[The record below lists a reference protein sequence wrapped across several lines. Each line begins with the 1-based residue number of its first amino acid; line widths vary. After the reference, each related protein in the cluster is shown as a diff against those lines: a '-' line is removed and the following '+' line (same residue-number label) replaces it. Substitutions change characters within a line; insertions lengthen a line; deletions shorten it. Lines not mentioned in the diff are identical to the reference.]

1 MYMGRWKLLSVGF
14 ALAIVLA
21 ACGSPGTSP
30 SGSAG
35 GSGTASGTPT
45 KGGTLVFAGA
55 RLAAS
60 LDPALISDGESFR
73 ILIQVYEPLV
83 DLKPGSA
90 TEIQGVLAESWEGDP
105 AGTEYTFHL
114 RKGVKFQDGTD
125 MNAAAVV
132 ANFDRWKN
140 LPKEMQADA
149 YYYGAVMGG
158 FGADSAISKAEAVD
172 DSTVK
177 ITLKQPQP
185 VFLTALTLT
194 PFSIVSPKVLTAT
207 NANDPTKSKFGTDPS
222 LGGTGPFKLTG
233 YVPDDSATL
242 ERYDDYWGTK
252 ANLDKVIIKPISD
265 PTARLQA
272 LQAGTVQGYDL
283 VAPRDVKT
291 ITDNADLHLLK
302 RPSFNV
308 GYLGLQ
314 VSKPPLDDLKV
325 RQAIAY
331 AINKQAIADT
341 IYAGLAKPAKEF
353 ISPASQ
359 FFDDSIQ
366 DYAYDPAKAK
376 SLLAEAGY
384 SDTKKPSIEF
394 WYPTN
399 VTRPYM
405 PDPKGLFE
413 AITQQLEAVGFTIKP
428 NSADWST
435 VYTSGDGEAGGNYQ
449 MYLLGWT
456 GDYDDPSDWYG
467 VFFGFQGDIPN
478 LEHGFNPPGFKAALD
493 KANAALKTAERKT
506 AYQDVYK
513 MVHDQVGS
521 VPLVN
526 ADTALAFTQAVQGY
540 KVNPTGSER
549 FDSIY
554 LTK

>member
-1 MYMGRWKLLSVGF
+1 
-14 ALAIVLA
+14 
-21 ACGSPGTSP
+21 
-30 SGSAG
+30 
-35 GSGTASGTPT
+35 
-45 KGGTLVFAGA
+45 
-55 RLAAS
+55 
-60 LDPALISDGESFR
+60 ISDGESFR

-83 DLKPGSA
+83 RLKPGSA
-90 TEIQGVLAESWEGDP
+90 SEIEGALAESWEGDP
-105 AGTEYTFHL
+105 AGTVYTFHL
-114 RKGVKFQDGTD
+114 RKNVKFQDGTD
-125 MNAAAVV
+125 FNAAAVV
-132 ANFDRWKN
+132 TNFDRWKN
-140 LPKEMQADA
+140 LPKEMQGDA

-158 FGADSAISKAEAVD
+158 FGDNSIISKAEAVD

-194 PFSIVSPKVLTAT
+194 TFSIVSPKVLTDM
-207 NANDPTKSKFGTDPS
+207 NASDPTKSKFGTDPS
-222 LGGTGPFKLTG
+222 LGGTGAFKLTG

-242 ERYDDYWGTK
+242 ERNDSYWGTK
-252 ANLDKVIIKPISD
+252 ALLDKVIIKPISD

-272 LQAGTVQGYDL
+272 LQSGSIQGYDL

-291 ITDNADLHLLK
+291 ITDNADLQLVK

-314 VSKPPLDDLKV
+314 VSKPPVNDLKV
-325 RQAIAY
+325 RQAIAH
-331 AINKQAIADT
+331 AIDKQAIVDT

-353 ISPASQ
+353 IAPSSQ
-359 FFDDSIQ
+359 FYDDSIQ
-366 DYAYDPAKAK
+366 DYAYDPNKAK
-376 SLLAEAGY
+376 SLLQEAGY
-384 SDTKKPSIEF
+384 SDTNKPTVEF

-413 AITQQLEAVGFTIKP
+413 AITQQLRAVGFNVKP

-435 VYTSGDGEAGGNYQ
+435 VYLKNESSGNYQ
-449 MYLLGWT
+449 LYLLGWT

-467 VFFGFQGDIPN
+467 VFFGFQGNTPN

-493 KANAALKTAERKT
+493 KANGTLQTDARKT
-506 AYQDVYK
+506 AYQEVYK
-513 MVHDQVGS
+513 IVHDQVGS
-521 VPLVN
+521 VPLVH
-526 ADTALAFTQAVQGY
+526 ADTALAFTKAVQGY
-540 KVNPTGSER
+540 QVNPTGSER
-549 FDSIY
+549 FDTIY